1 MEGLKMKDVLA
12 IAREKNSGEI
22 MESTT
27 DGYPLPT
34 LEDLLRLMEDEDSS
48 LKKDETGTN
57 AYTVYNVYSSGP
69 C

>member
-1 MEGLKMKDVLA
+1 MKDVLA

-22 MESTT
+22 MDSTT
-27 DGYPLPT
+27 DRYSLPT

-48 LKKDETGTN
+48 LKKGETATN
-57 AYTVYNVYSSGP
+57 AYTVYSVYSSGP